1 MAWKWNNSYDEDEN
15 KDWLT
20 IRNGPIVKYFS
31 QEVLGN
37 DVKKLEKIGYQIIE
51 ISTMSWTK
59 ENAHKKIQEG
69 FDFPDYYG
77 ENINAFKDCLD
88 DKFNKKHKGLV
99 VVFKHFDSFYKQS
112 KDFSEA
118 ILDVIA
124 NVAWTWLLAEQKLI
138 LFVHS
143 DNSNLVIDKVGGF
156 KPDWNGEE
164 WFNDDRNPQ

>member
-20 IRNGPIVKYFS
+20 VRNGPIIKYFS
-31 QEVLGN
+31 EEVLGN
-37 DVKKLEKIGYQIIE
+37 NVKELEKIGYQIIE

-59 ENAHKKIQEG
+59 GNAHKKIQEG

-88 DKFNKKHKGLV
+88 DKFNKKYKGLV
-99 VVFKHFDSFYKQS
+99 VVFKHFDSFYQQS

-118 ILDVIA
+118 LLDVIVK
-124 NVAWTWLLAEQKLI
+124 VAWTWLLAEQKLI

-143 DNSNLVIDKVGGF
+143 TNPNLIIDKVGGF
-156 KPDWNGEE
+156 EPDWNGEE
-164 WFNDDRNPQ
+164 WFNDSRN